1 MDNNNMKNF
10 TINNNDCGQRID
22 KFILKAMPDMP
33 KSMLYKLIRKKDI
46 KINGKR
52 CEISNRLCEGDIVTV
67 FVKDELS
74 ASKKHDMSFLNASGE
89 PDIVYEDENILIA
102 DKPIGLDSHSSDSSG
117 GDTLINRIKLYL
129 YNKKEY
135 DPGSENSFA
144 PAICSRLDRNTSGLV
159 ISAKNAAALREI
171 NSAIKDGAVNKIYRC
186 ICTNPPPKAAD
197 IIIAFHKKEESGNI
211 VKISDFPADGYK
223 EIKTGYKIIR
233 QKKGL
238 SLIEIRL
245 YTGRTHQIRAHMSH
259 IGSPLLGDGKYG
271 DIQANKRYNSFCQ
284 QLCAYSLE
292 FNLPETSPLS
302 YLNKLEITAGIPDF
316 EKKFF

>member
-1 MDNNNMKNF
+1 MKNF

-52 CEISNRLCEGDIVTV
+52 CEISTRLCEGDIVTV

-271 DIQANKRYNSFCQ
+271 DIQANKRYNTFCQ

-302 YLNKLEITAGIPDF
+302 YLNKLEITAGTPDF
-316 EKKFF
+316 EKQFF

>member
-1 MDNNNMKNF
+1 MKNF

-52 CEISNRLCEGDIVTV
+52 CEISTRLCEGDIVTV

-89 PDIVYEDENILIA
+89 LEIVYEDENILIA

-135 DPGSENSFA
+135 DPESENSFA

-233 QKKGL
+233 QKKYL

-271 DIQANKRYNSFCQ
+271 DIQVNKRYNTFCQ

>member
-1 MDNNNMKNF
+1 MKKF

-33 KSMLYKLIRKKDI
+33 KGMLYKLIRKKDI

-52 CEISNRLCEGDIVTV
+52 CEISTRLYEGDIVTV

-74 ASKKHDMSFLNASGE
+74 APKKHDMSFLSVSEE
-89 PDIVYEDENILIA
+89 PKIVYEDENILIA

-117 GDTLINRIKLYL
+117 EDTLINRIKLYL

-135 DPGSENSFA
+135 DPEKENSFA

-171 NSAIKDGAVNKIYRC
+171 NSAIKDRAVSKIYRC

-197 IIIAFHKKEESGNI
+197 IIVAFHKKDETANI

-233 QKKGL
+233 QKNGL
-238 SLIEIRL
+238 SLVEIRL
-245 YTGRTHQIRAHMSH
+245 FTGRTHQIRAHMSH
-259 IGSPLLGDGKYG
+259 ISSPLLGDGKYG
-271 DIQANKRYNSFCQ
+271 DIQANKRYNIFFQ

-292 FNLPETSPLS
+292 FNLSEASPLS
-302 YLNKLEITAGIPDF
+302 YLNKLKITAGIPDF

>member
-1 MDNNNMKNF
+1 MKNF

-52 CEISNRLCEGDIVTV
+52 CEISTRLCEGDIVTV

-89 PDIVYEDENILIA
+89 LKIVYEDENILIA

-135 DPGSENSFA
+135 DPESENSFA

-233 QKKGL
+233 QKKDL

-245 YTGRTHQIRAHMSH
+245 FTGRTHQIRAHMSH

-271 DIQANKRYNSFCQ
+271 DIQVNKRYNTFCQ

-302 YLNKLEITAGIPDF
+302 YLNKLEITAGTPDF
-316 EKKFF
+316 EKQFF

>member
-1 MDNNNMKNF
+1 MKNF

-52 CEISNRLCEGDIVTV
+52 CEISTRLCEGDIVTV

-233 QKKGL
+233 QKKDL

-245 YTGRTHQIRAHMSH
+245 FTGRTHQIRAHMSH

-271 DIQANKRYNSFCQ
+271 DIQVNKRYNTFCQ

-302 YLNKLEITAGIPDF
+302 YLNKLEITAGTPDF
-316 EKKFF
+316 EKQFF

>member
-1 MDNNNMKNF
+1 MKNF

-52 CEISNRLCEGDIVTV
+52 CEISTRLCEGDIVTV
-67 FVKDELS
+67 FVKEELS

-89 PDIVYEDENILIA
+89 PEIVYEDENILIA

-135 DPGSENSFA
+135 DPESENSFA

-159 ISAKNAAALREI
+159 ISAKNAASLREI
-171 NSAIKDGAVNKIYRC
+171 NSAIKDGAVHKIYRC

-245 YTGRTHQIRAHMSH
+245 FTGRTHQIRAHMSH

-271 DIQANKRYNSFCQ
+271 DIQANKRYNTFCQ

-302 YLNKLEITAGIPDF
+302 YLNKLEFTAGIPDF

>member
-1 MDNNNMKNF
+1 MKNF

-52 CEISNRLCEGDIVTV
+52 CEISTRLCEGDIVTV

-135 DPGSENSFA
+135 YPESENSFA

-171 NSAIKDGAVNKIYRC
+171 NSAIKDGAVNKMYRC

-238 SLIEIRL
+238 SLVEIRL
-245 YTGRTHQIRAHMSH
+245 FTGRTHQIRAHMSH

-271 DIQANKRYNSFCQ
+271 DIQVNKRYNTFCQ

>member
-1 MDNNNMKNF
+1 MKNF

-33 KSMLYKLIRKKDI
+33 KGMLYKLIRKKDI

-52 CEISNRLCEGDIVTV
+52 CEISTRLCEGDIVTV

-159 ISAKNAAALREI
+159 ISAKNATALREI

-271 DIQANKRYNSFCQ
+271 DIQANKRYNTFCQ

>member
-1 MDNNNMKNF
+1 MKKF
-10 TINNNDCGQRID
+10 TINNNDCDQRID

-33 KSMLYKLIRKKDI
+33 KGMLYKLIRKKDI

-52 CEISNRLCEGDIVTV
+52 CEISTRLCEGDIVTV

-89 PDIVYEDENILIA
+89 PEIVYEDENILIA
-102 DKPIGLDSHSSDSSG
+102 DKPIGLDSHSSDLSG

-135 DPGSENSFA
+135 YPESENSFA

-159 ISAKNAAALREI
+159 ISAKNAASLREI
-171 NSAIKDGAVNKIYRC
+171 NSAIKDGAVHKIYRC
-186 ICTNPPPKAAD
+186 ICTNHPPKAAD

-238 SLIEIRL
+238 SLVEIRL
-245 YTGRTHQIRAHMSH
+245 FTGRTHQIRAHMSH

-271 DIQANKRYNSFCQ
+271 DIQANKRYNTFCQ

-302 YLNKLEITAGIPDF
+302 YLNKLDITAGIPDF

>member
-1 MDNNNMKNF
+1 MKNF

-52 CEISNRLCEGDIVTV
+52 CEISTRLCEGDIVTV

-89 PDIVYEDENILIA
+89 LKIVYEDENILIA

-135 DPGSENSFA
+135 YPESENSFS

-223 EIKTGYKIIR
+223 EIGTGYKIIR
-233 QKKGL
+233 QKNGF
-238 SLIEIRL
+238 SLVEIRL
-245 YTGRTHQIRAHMSH
+245 FTGRTHQIRAHMSH

-271 DIQANKRYNSFCQ
+271 DIQVNKRYNTFCQ